1 MRRLIKPFLCLSLSA
16 VSAIGT
22 ARPAMDAEVIIDSGP
37 LVGDDHDGVMSF
49 KGIPYAQ
56 PPVGDLRWRA
66 PQPVTAWTKP
76 RQATRFGADCM
87 QKPFGG
93 DAAPLG
99 GKSAED
105 CLYLNVWRPAHID
118 ANAAPLPVMVWIYG
132 GGFVNG
138 GSSPSVYDGS
148 QFAKQGVVMV
158 SFNYRLGRFGFFAHP
173 ALTKSIDDREP
184 LGNYGYMDQ
193 IAALHWVKRN
203 IRAFGG
209 DPNSVTLFGE
219 SAGGASVLALMTSPL
234 AKGLFN
240 KAIIQSGGG
249 RGALMPMRELHD
261 DRPGLPSAESVGV
274 AFARSAGIANAG
286 SDDAVTLAKLR
297 ALPADKIVDKMN
309 MSTMFNDTYVGGP
322 IRDGQIVSDVPN
334 VVIAR
339 GEQAK
344 VPVMIG
350 ATSADIG
357 MPRGRNKAEVFATF
371 GAYAGRAKA
380 AYDPHGNVQFDEI
393 SRQVASDRLMVE
405 PARLI
410 TQLVSEQGLPAYQYR
425 FSYVAASMRGQVP
438 GAPHASDIPFVF
450 DTVQARYGSATVD
463 SDRAMAAAALAYWVA
478 FAKTGEPNVAH
489 LPHWPMYNTAQ
500 DALMDFTEHGPV
512 AGPDHWRARL
522 DAVADSSQ

>member
-1 MRRLIKPFLCLSLSA
+1 MRRLLRPFIFMSLSA
-16 VSAIGT
+16 VSIIASSRTT
-22 ARPAMDAEVIIDSGP
+22 AGAKAIIDSGP
-37 LVGDDHDGVMSF
+37 LQGEERDGVTSF

-66 PQPVTAWTKP
+66 PQPVSRWTRP
-76 RQATRFGADCM
+76 RQATQFGADCM
-87 QKPFGG
+87 QKPFGS

-99 GKSAED
+99 VKPAED
-105 CLYLNVWRPAHID
+105 CLYINVWRPANVD
-118 ANAAPLPVMVWIYG
+118 ADAAPLPVMVWIYG

-173 ALTKSIDDREP
+173 ALTHSIGESEP

-193 IAALHWVKRN
+193 IAALQWVKRN

-209 DPNSVTLFGE
+209 DPNGVTLFGE

-234 AKGLFN
+234 TKGLFN

-261 DRPGLPSAESVGV
+261 DTPHLASAESVGV
-274 AFARSAGIANAG
+274 AFARAAGIRGN
-286 SDDAVTLAKLR
+286 DAAALTKLR
-297 ALPADKIVDKMN
+297 ALPAESIVDGMN
-309 MSTMFNDTYVGGP
+309 MSSMFNDTYVGGP
-322 IRDGQIVSDVPN
+322 IRDGKIVTDVPN
-334 VVIAR
+334 AVIER
-339 GEQAK
+339 GEQWK

-357 MPRGRNKAEVFATF
+357 IPQGKNRSALFATF
-371 GAYAGRAKA
+371 GALSGRAKA
-380 AYDPHGNVQFDEI
+380 VYDRSGKTSFDEI

-410 TQLVSEQGLPAYQYR
+410 ARLVSAQGLPAYEYR
-425 FSYVAASMRGQVP
+425 FSYVAQSMRREVP
-438 GAPHASDIPFVF
+438 GAPHASELPYVF
-450 DTVQARYGSATVD
+450 DTVQVRYGKKTTPDDEATAKAVL
-463 SDRAMAAAALAYWVA
+463 SYWVA
-478 FAKTGEPNVAH
+478 FAKTGEPKAGH
-489 LPHWPMYNTAQ
+489 LPDWPMYTKEN
-500 DALMDFTEHGPV
+500 DALLDFTANGPV
-512 AGPDHWRARL
+512 AGPDRWKGRL
-522 DAVADSSQ
+522 DVIEESSQ